1 MGKPPPVALKFGL
14 KHVTALIEE
23 KKAKLVVIAADVD
36 PIELVVW
43 LPALCRKMEV
53 PYAIVRSKSLLGSLV
68 NQKNATC
75 LALTAVRKE
84 DSQQLSRLQSIF
96 KSQFND
102 NTEALRQWGGG
113 VMGLKTRTKLR
124 LREELKLA
132 AKNQKLKAS

>member
-1 MGKPPPVALKFGL
+1 
-14 KHVTALIEE
+14 
-23 KKAKLVVIAADVD
+23 
-36 PIELVVW
+36 
-43 LPALCRKMEV
+43 MEV

-132 AKNQKLKAS
+132 AKNQKLKASMA